1 VKKNDKNARNNQ
13 PYFYFFYF
21 VKWCAM
27 HVSVWEKKKSL
38 SPCLS
43 VFKNWDG
50 EGKLIVKKMKN
61 MLRTLI

>member
-1 VKKNDKNARNNQ
+1 MVGYAFLFLEKKK
-13 PYFYFFYF
+13 
-21 VKWCAM
+21 
-27 HVSVWEKKKSL
+27 KKKSL

>member
-1 VKKNDKNARNNQ
+1 MIKTQ
-13 PYFYFFYF
+13 EIISHIFIFFILLNGVLCMSLF
-21 VKWCAM
+21 GK
-27 HVSVWEKKKSL
+27 KKKSL

-61 MLRTLI
+61 MLPTLI